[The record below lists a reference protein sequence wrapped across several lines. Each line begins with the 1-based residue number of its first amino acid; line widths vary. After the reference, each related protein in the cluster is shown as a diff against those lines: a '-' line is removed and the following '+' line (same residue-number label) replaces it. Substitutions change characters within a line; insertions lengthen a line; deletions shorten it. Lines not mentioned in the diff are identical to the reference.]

1 MRYPVGKD
9 HEDYKS
15 RWYSASHWD
24 EWRGTYFHGGED
36 FNLLTGGDTDLGR
49 PIYCIA
55 DGEVTSVHEHTT
67 KPTFGKHIHIKHIG
81 TWGTVYSHYAH
92 CESILVK
99 VGDVVKEGQ
108 IIAKLGKSGTDIP
121 HLHFEIKLQ
130 PTGIDGI
137 AKTKEDLKKWTDPIA
152 FVEKYRS
159 IINPPMDSDIR
170 IKLLDEN
177 GIKTEGQTR
186 EAIDHHKGW
195 DSLQKDLKSSKD
207 TIEQQKTSIDALVKS
222 KEDLVAEIV
231 KVTSE
236 AKLWKEKHESFVA
249 TIAKALGTTQ
259 DEARIIPAINDLIA
273 KADKVNDIVDERPVI
288 SATPI
293 HKLLEEILQ
302 YLKKLIVTKEN
313 GNKE

>member
-1 MRYPVGKD
+1 MTFNEFIEKWTGKRCDYDSKWPGECVDLARTYIKEVRETKQFSPVVGAKDIWNQELDGFTKVTNTPDGTPPNGAIIIWGSSYGQFGHVAIAIGGTTSTFKAFSQNDPVGTLPVIKTYRS
-9 HEDYKS
+9 YKS
-15 RWYSASHWD
+15 V
-24 EWRGTYFHGGED
+24 
-36 FNLLTGGDTDLGR
+36 LGWFV
-49 PIYCIA
+49 P
-55 DGEVTSVHEHTT
+55 
-67 KPTFGKHIHIKHIG
+67 
-81 TWGTVYSHYAH
+81 
-92 CESILVK
+92 K
-99 VGDVVKEGQ
+99 VG
-108 IIAKLGKSGTDIP
+108 
-121 HLHFEIKLQ
+121 
-130 PTGIDGI
+130 
-137 AKTKEDLKKWTDPIA
+137 
-152 FVEKYRS
+152 S

-222 KEDLVAEIV
+222 KEDLLAEIV
-231 KVTSE
+231 KLTSE
-236 AKLWKEKHESFVA
+236 AKLWKDKHESFVA

-259 DEARIIPAINDLIA
+259 DEARIIPAINDLIV
-273 KADKVNDIVDERPVI
+273 KADKLQDIVDERPVI

-313 GNKE
+313 GNK